1 MLGWTFVLRST
12 AQIYSK
18 SHNSKELLVK
28 IYDGENI
35 RNVALVGHGDTG
47 KTQLVS
53 ALLFT
58 ASMVNRLG
66 KVDEGTSVTD
76 YDEEEIQRKFSISAS
91 LAYAE
96 WGKTKI
102 NFVDTPG
109 YNIFMH
115 ETEAALV
122 AADSALVLVHGVAG
136 IEVQT
141 EKVWG
146 FCEEFGL
153 PRALVVNQL
162 DRDRAS
168 FERALESL
176 RNAYGRAVIPVQL
189 PIGEERGFRGL
200 VDLVRMKA
208 YLYDPDGSGKGK
220 EAEIP
225 ADLQDAATKAHEALV
240 EMVAEGNDK
249 LMEEFFDKGTI
260 PVEDLVPGLKLAVG
274 ERRIYPVVVSA
285 GVLNIGS
292 EALLNFLADYF
303 PSPLERQEVEG
314 LDHEGGQPV
323 KRKIADAQPVAAYVF
338 KTVADPFAGRVSYF
352 KVMSGV
358 VKNEANVTNFNRGST
373 ERLSHIGVT
382 QGKTQTAVA
391 ELHAGDIGAVAK
403 LKDTLTGDALGDKAA
418 PIVFPKVKLAE
429 PAISFA
435 IEPKSRGDEDKLSTA
450 IHRMLE
456 EDLLLRFSRDP
467 QTKEFLLSGAGQQH
481 VEVAVSKLKRRFN
494 IEVTLKAPK
503 IPYRETIR
511 ARAEAQGKHK
521 KQTGGHG
528 QYGDCWIKLEP
539 QARGAGF
546 EFVNDIFGGAIPR
559 NFIPAVEKGIIEAA
573 ARGYLAGYPVVDFKV
588 ILFDGSYH
596 DVDSSEM
603 AFKLAGSKGFK
614 KCMEQAKPC
623 LLEPIMNVEIT
634 VPENYSGDIMGNL
647 NGRRGRIQGM
657 EPQGGS
663 TVVKA
668 QVPLSEMLAYASD
681 LTSMTQGR
689 GTYSMEMSHYDVVPQ
704 MIADKIVAA
713 HKPSAVEEEEE

>member
-1 MLGWTFVLRST
+1 
-12 AQIYSK
+12 
-18 SHNSKELLVK
+18 VK

-58 ASMVNRLG
+58 AGMVNRLG

-122 AADSALVLVHGVAG
+122 AADAALVLIHAVAG

-146 FCEEFGL
+146 FAEKYRL
-153 PRALVVNQL
+153 PRALVINQL

-168 FERALESL
+168 FERSLEAL
-176 RNAYGRAVIPVQL
+176 RGAFGRAVIPVQL
-189 PIGEERGFRGL
+189 PIGEERSFRGL

-208 YLYDPDGSGKGK
+208 FLFDPDGSGKGK
-220 EAEIP
+220 ETEIP

-260 PVEDLVPGLKLAVG
+260 PVEDLVPGLKQAVG
-274 ERRIYPVVVSA
+274 EKRIYPVLVSA

-292 EALLNFLADYF
+292 ETLLNFLVDYF
-303 PSPLERQEVEG
+303 PSPLERGEVKG
-314 LDHEGGQPV
+314 LDQVDGQIV
-323 KRKIADAQPVAAYVF
+323 KRKISDTQPVSIYVF

-352 KVMSGV
+352 KVYSGI
-358 VKNEANVTNFNRGST
+358 VKNEANLTNFNRGSS

-382 QGKTQTAVA
+382 QGKTQTAVG

-403 LKDTLTGDALGDKAA
+403 LKDTLTGDALGDKSA
-418 PIVFPKVKLAE
+418 PIVFPKVQLAE

-494 IEVTLKAPK
+494 IEVSLKAPK

-511 ARAEAQGKHK
+511 AKADAQGKHK

-539 QARGAGF
+539 LVRGSGF
-546 EFVNDIFGGAIPR
+546 EFVNDIFGGSIPR
-559 NFIPAVEKGIIEAA
+559 NFIPAVEKGIVEAA
-573 ARGYLAGYPVVDFKV
+573 ARGYLAGFPVVDFRV
-588 ILFDGSYH
+588 ILYDGSYH

-657 EPQGGS
+657 EPQGGA

-668 QVPLSEMLAYASD
+668 QVPLAEMLTYASD

-689 GTYSMEMSHYDVVPQ
+689 GTYAMEMSHYDVVPQ

>member
-1 MLGWTFVLRST
+1 
-12 AQIYSK
+12 
-18 SHNSKELLVK
+18 VK
-28 IYDGENI
+28 IYEGENI

-58 ASMVNRLG
+58 AGMVNRLG

-115 ETEAALV
+115 ETEAALI
-122 AADSALVLVHGVAG
+122 AADSALLLVHGVAG

-141 EKVWG
+141 EKVWH
-146 FCEEFGL
+146 FCEKYNL

-168 FERALESL
+168 FERTLEAL
-176 RNAYGRAVIPVQL
+176 RGAFGRTVIPAQL
-189 PIGEERGFRGL
+189 PIGEEKSFRGL

-208 YLYDPDGSGKGK
+208 YLYEPDGTGKAK

-225 ADLQDAATKAHEALV
+225 AELQDAATAAHEALV

-249 LMEEFFDKGTI
+249 LMEEFFEKGTI
-260 PVEDLVPGLKLAVG
+260 PVEDLIPGLKQAVG
-274 ERRIYPVVVSA
+274 ERRIYPVLVSA
-285 GVLNIGS
+285 GLLNIGS
-292 EALLNFLADYF
+292 ETLMNFIVDYF
-303 PSPLERQEVEG
+303 PSPLERREVEG
-314 LDHEGGQPV
+314 LDQEGGQPV
-323 KRKIADAQPVAAYVF
+323 KRKTADAQPVAAYVF

-352 KVMSGV
+352 KVVSGV
-358 VKNEANVTNFNRGST
+358 VKNEANLTNFNRGSL
-373 ERLSHIGVT
+373 ERLSHIGLV

-403 LKDTLTGDALGDKAA
+403 LKDTLTGDTLGDKGA

-494 IEVTLKAPK
+494 IEVSLKAPK

-539 QARGAGF
+539 LVRGAGF

-559 NFIPAVEKGIIEAA
+559 NFIPAVEKGIVEAA

-623 LLEPIMNVEIT
+623 LLEPIMNVEIR

-657 EPQGGS
+657 EPQAGS

-668 QVPLSEMLAYASD
+668 QVPLAEMLTYASD

-689 GTYSMEMSHYDVVPQ
+689 GTYSMEMSHYDIVPQ

-713 HKPSAVEEEEE
+713 HKPSAEEEEED

>member
-1 MLGWTFVLRST
+1 M
-12 AQIYSK
+12 
-18 SHNSKELLVK
+18 K
-28 IYDGENI
+28 IYEGENI

-58 ASMVNRLG
+58 ANMVNRLG
-66 KVDEGTSVTD
+66 KADEGTTVTD

-91 LAYAE
+91 LAYAD

-102 NFVDTPG
+102 NFIDTPG

-122 AADSALVLVHGVAG
+122 AADSALLLVHGVAG

-141 EKVWG
+141 EKVWK
-146 FCEEFGL
+146 FCEKYGL
-153 PRALVVNQL
+153 PRALVVNQI

-168 FERALESL
+168 FERTLEAL
-176 RNAYGRAVIPVQL
+176 RTAFGRAVTPAQL
-189 PIGEERGFRGL
+189 PIGEEKNFRGV
-200 VDLVRMKA
+200 VDLVSMKA
-208 YLYDPDGSGKGK
+208 FLYDPDGSGKGR

-225 ADLQDAATKAHEALV
+225 ADLKDAATKAHEALV

-249 LMEEFFDKGTI
+249 LMEEFFEKGTI
-260 PVEDLVPGLKLAVG
+260 PVEDLMPGMKQAIA
-274 ERRIYPVVVSA
+274 EKRIFPVLVSA
-285 GVLNIGS
+285 GLLNIGS
-292 EALLNFLADYF
+292 DALLNFLADYL
-303 PSPLERQEVEG
+303 PSPLERGEVEG

-323 KRKIADAQPVAAYVF
+323 KRKISDAGPVSAYIF

-352 KVMSGV
+352 KVLSGV
-358 VKNEANVTNFNRGST
+358 VKNEANLNNFNRGSV
-373 ERLSHIGVT
+373 ERLSHIGVV
-382 QGKTQTAVA
+382 QGKIQTAIA

-403 LKDTLTGDALGDKAA
+403 LKDTLTGDTLGDKAS
-418 PIVFPKVKLAE
+418 PIVFPRVKLAE

-494 IEVTLKAPK
+494 IEVSLKAPK

-511 ARAEAQGKHK
+511 AKAEAQGKHK

-528 QYGDCWIKLEP
+528 QYGDCWLKLEP
-539 QARGAGF
+539 LVRGSGF

-559 NFIPAVEKGIIEAA
+559 NFIPAVEKGIVEAA
-573 ARGYLAGYPVVDFKV
+573 ARGYLAGYPVVDFRV
-588 ILFDGSYH
+588 IVFDGSYH

-657 EPQGGS
+657 DPQGGS

-668 QVPLSEMLAYASD
+668 QVPLAEMLTYASD

-689 GTYSMEMSHYDVVPQ
+689 GTYAMEMSHYDVVPQ

-713 HKPSAVEEEEE
+713 HKPAAAEEEEE

>member
-1 MLGWTFVLRST
+1 M
-12 AQIYSK
+12 
-18 SHNSKELLVK
+18 K
-28 IYDGENI
+28 IYEGENI

-58 ASMVNRLG
+58 AGMVNRLG

-76 YDEEEIQRKFSISAS
+76 YDEEEIQRRFSISAS

-115 ETEAALV
+115 ETEAALL
-122 AADSALVLVHGVAG
+122 AADSALLLVHGVAG
-136 IEVQT
+136 LEVQT
-141 EKVWG
+141 EKVWS
-146 FCEEFGL
+146 FCEKYGM
-153 PRALVVNQL
+153 PRVLVINQL

-168 FERALESL
+168 FERTLEAL
-176 RNAYGRAVIPVQL
+176 RGAYGRAVIPVQL
-189 PIGEERGFRGL
+189 PIGEERNFRGV
-200 VDLVRMKA
+200 VDLVSMKA
-208 YLYDPDGSGKGK
+208 YLYDPDSSGKAK
-220 EAEIP
+220 ETEIP

-249 LMEEFFDKGTI
+249 LMEEFFEKGTI
-260 PVEDLVPGLKLAVG
+260 PVEDLVPGLKQAIG
-274 ERRIYPVVVSA
+274 EKRIYPVVVSA

-292 EALLNFLADYF
+292 ETLLNFLVDYL
-303 PSPLERQEVEG
+303 PSPLERGEVEG
-314 LDHEGGQPV
+314 LDQEGGQPV
-323 KRKIADAQPVAAYVF
+323 KRKIADSQPVSAYVF

-352 KVMSGV
+352 KVISGI
-358 VKNEANVTNFNRGST
+358 VKNEANLTNFNRGTS

-403 LKDTLTGDALGDKAA
+403 LKDTLTGDTLGDKSA

-494 IEVTLKAPK
+494 IEVALKAPK

-539 QARGAGF
+539 LVRGAGF

-573 ARGYLAGYPVVDFKV
+573 ARGYLAGYPVVDFRV

-623 LLEPIMNVEIT
+623 LLEPIMNVEIR

-657 EPQGGS
+657 EPQGGT

-668 QVPLSEMLAYASD
+668 QVPLAEMLTYASD

-689 GTYSMEMSHYDVVPQ
+689 GTYSMEMSHYDIVPQ

-713 HKPSAVEEEEE
+713 HKPTAEEEEED

>member
-1 MLGWTFVLRST
+1 M
-12 AQIYSK
+12 
-18 SHNSKELLVK
+18 K

-58 ASMVNRLG
+58 AGMVNRLG
-66 KVDEGTSVTD
+66 KADEGTTVTD

-122 AADSALVLVHGVAG
+122 AADSSLVLVHGVAG

-146 FCEEFGL
+146 FSEKYGL
-153 PRALVVNQL
+153 PRALVINQL

-168 FERALESL
+168 FERTLGALQT
-176 RNAYGRAVIPVQL
+176 AYGRSVIPVQL
-189 PIGEERGFRGL
+189 PIGEEKSFRGL
-200 VDLVRMKA
+200 VDLIQMKA

-220 EAEIP
+220 ETEIP
-225 ADLQDAATKAHEALV
+225 ADLQEAAAKAHDALV

-249 LMEEFFDKGTI
+249 LMEEFFEKGTI
-260 PVEDLVPGLKLAVG
+260 PVEDLAPGLKQAIS
-274 ERRIYPVVVSA
+274 EKRIFPVLVSA

-292 EALLNFLADYF
+292 DAVMNFIADYL
-303 PSPLERQEVEG
+303 PSPLERGEVEG

-323 KRKIADAQPVAAYVF
+323 KRKIADNQPTAAYIF

-352 KVMSGV
+352 KVMSGI
-358 VKNEANVTNFNRGST
+358 VKNEANLTNFNRGSA

-382 QGKTQTAVA
+382 LGKTQTAIA

-403 LKDTLTGDALGDKAA
+403 LKDTLTGDTLGDKAS

-494 IEVTLKAPK
+494 IEVSLKAPK

-623 LLEPIMNVEIT
+623 LLEPIMNVEIN

-663 TVVKA
+663 TLVKA
-668 QVPLSEMLAYASD
+668 QVPLAEMLSYASD

-689 GTYSMEMSHYDVVPQ
+689 GTYSMEMSHYDIVPQ